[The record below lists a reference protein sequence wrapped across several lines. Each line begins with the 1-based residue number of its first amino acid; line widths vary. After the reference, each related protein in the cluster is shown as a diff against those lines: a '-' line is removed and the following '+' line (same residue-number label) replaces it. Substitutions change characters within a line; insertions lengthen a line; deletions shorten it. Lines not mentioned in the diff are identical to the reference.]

1 MAEKTVTPPV
11 RAAQAVCFV
20 LPAGDQF
27 IGCVSFQQQ
36 EFYSTAC
43 RTYQDAMSEAQK
55 IGVMLYEEQVITE
68 CVGCQCIPPKSKNDR
83 RP

>member
-1 MAEKTVTPPV
+1 MADNTVAPPV
-11 RAAQAVCFV
+11 EAAQAVCFV
-20 LPAGDQF
+20 LRTRDQF

-43 RTYQDAMSEAQK
+43 RTYQAAMSEAQK
-55 IGVMLYEEQVITE
+55 IGAMLYEEQVITE
-68 CVGCQCIPPKSKNDR
+68 CVGCPCIPQKSKTDR